1 MYSRGGTGYGGNT
14 QRHDPI
20 RNFNFEVVFVGK
32 EAMHRT
38 GFSNV
43 SGLKVQTDFK
53 EYREG
58 GNNGIADQIPMD
70 TRFEPIEMTG
80 GMTQDLDLVNAF
92 SKQFS
97 TEGWG
102 HSKQTYTVYIYLY
115 DRDGKTVLRKTT
127 LYDAWISLYEEGEY
141 DALSQAVKIEK
152 IVVMF
157 QGADVS
163 KS

>member
-1 MYSRGGTGYGGNT
+1 MYSRGGTGYRGNT
-14 QRHDPI
+14 HRHDPI
-20 RNFNFEVVFVGK
+20 RNFNFEVIFVGK
-32 EAMHRT
+32 EAIHRT
-38 GFSNV
+38 GFSKV
-43 SGLKVQTDFK
+43 KGLKVQTDFK
-53 EYREG
+53 EYKEG

-80 GMTQDLDLVNAF
+80 GMTQDLDLANAF

-97 TEGWG
+97 TKGWG

-127 LYDAWISLYEEGEY
+127 LYDAWISLYEEGDY
-141 DALSQAVKIEK
+141 DALRQAVKIEK

-157 QGADVS
+157 QGADIS